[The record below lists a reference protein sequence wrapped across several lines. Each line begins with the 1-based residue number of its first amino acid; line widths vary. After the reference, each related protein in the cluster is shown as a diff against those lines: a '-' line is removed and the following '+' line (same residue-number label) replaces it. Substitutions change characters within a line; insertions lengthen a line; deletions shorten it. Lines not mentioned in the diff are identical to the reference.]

1 MSTFVLIMAMLA
13 SFCGG
18 VVFDRYPWLNHMIDE
33 VEEQQHNEEHTVVGH
48 PGSCKWCQRTQQLPE
63 RIDTLG
69 CDLIYTTTNAWKSDV
84 SVYIPT
90 D

>member
-18 VVFDRYPWLNHMIDE
+18 VVFDRYPWINRMIDE
-33 VEEQQHNEEHTVVGH
+33 VEEQQHNEEHVVVGH
-48 PGSCKWCQRTQQLPE
+48 PGSCKWCQRKQQLPE
-63 RIDTLG
+63 RID
-69 CDLIYTTTNAWKSDV
+69 LIYTTTNIWNADV
-84 SVYIPT
+84 SVYIPA